1 MRQSLVK
8 AQPVTTTLTYLPRG
22 QKGTV
27 QTLRLMA
34 HYCRRDAA
42 SSQLRAIAHKII
54 GNVSGHDFNGEI
66 RALFSF
72 VREQIIYRKDPM
84 EVERVQ
90 DALRTLQFGSGDC
103 DDKVTLLVTLM
114 AICGHR
120 ARFCVSGKAP
130 GVWSHVY
137 CEVMTPQGW
146 LPLDPTPERAQLG
159 WETTAP
165 AKGVFEIWPAVSTNI
180 RVVRAGKISMQGR
193 EGRAI
198 RRQARKVPAAAF
210 YLGCECESGL
220 GADTY
225 EWKMNKGS
233 GECEL
238 KKKSC
243 GFFCKVGK
251 GFKAVGKIA
260 VGAAGAIAAPFTG
273 GLSLAATAAIN
284 GGIAVGQSIAAKYM
298 ANVPA
303 GSNVE
308 EPKGECA
315 AWMQRKQQEE
325 QAKAEAAAAAERAAQ
340 AEKAEKA
347 DKKERSGKGRK
358 GKADEAGGLLSQP
371 MVLGALILGGALI
384 FSRRQ

>member
-8 AQPVTTTLTYLPRG
+8 AQPVTATLTYLPRG
-22 QKGTV
+22 QRGTV

-42 SSQLRAIAHKII
+42 SQQLRGIAHRII
-54 GNVSGHDFNGEI
+54 GSIAGHDFNGEI
-66 RALFSF
+66 RALFNF

-103 DDKVTLLVTLM
+103 DDKVTLLVTLL
-114 AICGHR
+114 AVCGHR
-120 ARFCVSGKAP
+120 ARFCVSGAAP
-130 GVWSHVY
+130 GVWTHVD
-137 CEVMTPQGW
+137 CEVITPQGW
-146 LPLDPTPERAQLG
+146 LPLDPTPERAQPG
-159 WETTAP
+159 WETNAP

-180 RVVRAGKISMQGR
+180 RVVRAGKFSMQGR
-193 EGRAI
+193 EQRAI
-198 RRQARKVPAAAF
+198 RRQVRKVPAAAF
-210 YLGCECESGL
+210 CLGCESGL

-238 KKKSC
+238 QKKSC

-260 VGAAGAIAAPFTG
+260 VGAVGAIAAPLTG
-273 GLSLAATAAIN
+273 GLSAGAAAAIN
-284 GGIAVGQSIAAKYM
+284 GGIAVGQSVAAKYM
-298 ANVPA
+298 SGVPA

-340 AEKAEKA
+340 QAEKAEKA

-358 GKADEAGGLLSQP
+358 GKADDAGGLLSQP
-371 MVLGALILGGALI
+371 MVLGALILGGAMM
-384 FSRRQ
+384 FSRR

>member
-22 QKGTV
+22 QRGTV

-34 HYCRRDAA
+34 QYCRRDAA
-42 SSQLRAIAHKII
+42 SQQLRAIAHKII
-54 GNVSGHDFNGEI
+54 GGIPGHDFNGEI

-72 VREQIIYRKDPM
+72 TRDQIIYRRDPM

-90 DALRTLQFGSGDC
+90 DAVRTLQFGSGDC
-103 DDKVTLLVTLM
+103 DDKVTLLVTLL
-114 AICGHR
+114 AVCGHR
-120 ARFCVSGKAP
+120 ARFCVSGRAP
-130 GVWSHVY
+130 GNWTHVY

-146 LPLDPTPERAQLG
+146 LPLDPTPETAQPG
-159 WETTAP
+159 WEPNAP
-165 AKGVFEIWPAVSTNI
+165 AKGVFDLWPAVSANI
-180 RVVRAGKISMQGR
+180 RVVRSQGR
-193 EGRAI
+193 KGRTL
-198 RRQARKVPAAAF
+198 RRQARGVPAAAF
-210 YLGCECESGL
+210 CLGENCCEACESGL

-251 GFKAVGKIA
+251 GFKAAGKIA

-284 GGIAVGQSIAAKYM
+284 GGIAAGQAVAARYM
-298 ANVPA
+298 SNVPA

-315 AWMQRKQQEE
+315 AWIQRKQQEE
-325 QAKAEAAAAAERAAQ
+325 QAKAQAAAAAERTRQDADRD
-340 AEKAEKA
+340 
-347 DKKERSGKGRK
+347 DKKERRGKRGKGSDD
-358 GKADEAGGLLSQP
+358 GGGLLNQP
-371 MVLGALILGGALI
+371 LVIGALVLGGAMIL
-384 FSRRQ
+384 SRKG